1 MRPTRLLEHD
11 ARMAERRE
19 LLRAHLVEIIQPGFR
34 LVWEVGSG
42 HGHFLSAYAAAHP
55 GELCVGVDTAADRIA
70 RAVRK
75 RDRARLANL
84 HFVRADAD
92 DFLATLP
99 EGSRFSAI
107 YMLFPDPWPKRR
119 HHKNRVMRPEF
130 LSAAAAVAE
139 RGAGLYF
146 RTDDEPYFCEAVAA
160 VRNHEDWR
168 QSGDGMLP
176 FEEPTVFQRRAE
188 RHFTLVATRR

>member
-1 MRPTRLLEHD
+1 
-11 ARMAERRE
+11 MAERRD
-19 LLRAHLVEIIQPGFR
+19 LLRVHLLQIIPPGSR

-42 HGHFLSAYAAAHP
+42 HGHFLAAYAAAHP
-55 GELCVGVDTAADRIA
+55 DELCVGVDAAADRIA

-75 RDRARLANL
+75 RDLARLANL
-84 HFVRADAD
+84 HFVRADAA

-119 HHKNRVMRPEF
+119 HHKNRLMRPEF
-130 LSAAAAVAE
+130 LSVAAAISE
-139 RGAGLYF
+139 KGAGLYF
-146 RTDDEPYFCEAVAA
+146 RTDDEPYFCEAAEA
-160 VRNHEDWR
+160 VRAHADWR
-168 QSGDGMLP
+168 QSSDATLP

-188 RHFTLVATRR
+188 CHFTLVATRR